1 MSYNQRIGLLGENLA
16 CRYLIRKGYRIV
28 ERNFRK
34 QSGEIDILAWDRREK
49 MFVFVEV
56 KTRTSDFFGEP
67 QEAVNF
73 FKQQKLLKTVYR
85 YLERSKCEEDFR
97 IDVIGIKL
105 DYGRRVARLEH
116 IRNAV
121 EEY

>member
-1 MSYNQRIGLLGENLA
+1 MSYNQRVGLLGENLA
-16 CRYLIRKGYRIV
+16 CRYLMGKGYRIV

-49 MFVFVEV
+49 MLVFVEV
-56 KTRTSDFFGEP
+56 KTRTNTFFGEP
-67 QEAVNF
+67 AEAVNF
-73 FKQQKLLKTVYR
+73 FKQQKLLKTAYR
-85 YLERSKCEEDFR
+85 YLSKYKREEDFR

-105 DYGRRVARLEH
+105 DYIRRVARLEH

-121 EEY
+121 EEN